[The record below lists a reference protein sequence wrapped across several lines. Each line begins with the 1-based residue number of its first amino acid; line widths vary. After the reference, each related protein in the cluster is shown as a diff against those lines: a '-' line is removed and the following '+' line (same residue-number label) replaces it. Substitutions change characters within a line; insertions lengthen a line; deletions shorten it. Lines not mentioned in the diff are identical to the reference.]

1 LAGHARYTAF
11 LDACILHPTTTADVL
26 VSLAV
31 QGLFA
36 AKWSRTVEAEWMN
49 SVVRV
54 RPELAGRLD
63 KRRDHMRQAL
73 PDWEVPLDQFQPLIP
88 SLVLPDLDDRHVLA
102 AAIAGHADC
111 IVTANL
117 KDFPAAVLAPHG
129 IEALH
134 PDDFVVMQL
143 DLDPV
148 ASLTALKA
156 MRARMRNPPRS
167 PEEFLGLLER
177 TGLAL
182 TAQRLRDAIDLI

>member
-1 LAGHARYTAF
+1 MAGHVRYTAF

-36 AKWSRTVEAEWMN
+36 AKWSRIVEGEWMA
-49 SVVRV
+49 SVERL
-54 RPELAGRLD
+54 RPELAGRLVR
-63 KRRDHMRQAL
+63 RRDHMRQAL
-73 PDWEVPLDQFQPLIP
+73 PDWEVPLEQFEPLVA
-88 SLVLPDLDDRHVLA
+88 SLTLPDPDDRHVLA

-117 KDFPAAVLAPHG
+117 KDFPAGALATHG

-143 DLDPV
+143 DLDPW

-177 TGLAL
+177 SGLAL
-182 TAQRLRDAIDLI
+182 TAQRLREAIELI